1 MCLGI
6 PGKVLE
12 ISASEQDAALR
23 MGKVEFGGITKDI
36 CLAYLPEVEV
46 GDYVLVH
53 VGFAI
58 SKIDEE
64 EAAEIFSYIQQIGE
78 MSEMNDPF
86 EERDA
91 ALGREASGSVSESS
105 PGDPAGNS

>member
-12 ISASEQDAALR
+12 IAASEQDGAPR

-78 MSEMNDPF
+78 MSEMHDPF
-86 EERDA
+86 EDRDVA
-91 ALGREASGSVSESS
+91 RGSQASGSEAETS
-105 PGDPAGNS
+105 PGDPPGNS

>member
-12 ISASEQDAALR
+12 IHSGDGGVP
-23 MGKVEFGGITKDI
+23 MGKVEFGGIARDV
-36 CLAYLPEVEV
+36 CLAYLPEVVV

-58 SKIDEE
+58 SKLDEAEANEIFAYIDQIDELE
-64 EAAEIFSYIQQIGE
+64 
-78 MSEMNDPF
+78 
-86 EERDA
+86 DA
-91 ALGREASGSVSESS
+91 ASS
-105 PGDPAGNS
+105 DALPRAVTDDEEPP

>member
-12 ISASEQDAALR
+12 IFERDAMQ

-36 CLAYLPEVEV
+36 CLAYLPDTEV
-46 GDYVLVH
+46 GEYVLVH

-58 SKIDEE
+58 SRIDEQ
-64 EAAEIFSYIQQIGE
+64 EAAEIFDTIRQIGE
-78 MSEMNDPF
+78 LDDLQETDAFADGVPAAVDG
-86 EERDA
+86 EEQQ
-91 ALGREASGSVSESS
+91 
-105 PGDPAGNS
+105 P

>member
-12 ISASEQDAALR
+12 IHEQDAMK

-36 CLAYLPEVEV
+36 CLAYLPEAEV

-58 SKIDEE
+58 SRIDEQ
-64 EAAEIFSYIQQIGE
+64 EAAEIFDYIKQIGE
-78 MSEMNDPF
+78 LDELGESDAF
-86 EERDA
+86 AEEDA
-91 ALGREASGSVSESS
+91 TSAVPERGEASS
-105 PGDPAGNS
+105 

>member
-12 ISASEQDAALR
+12 IRQSDDAVP
-23 MGKVEFGGITKDI
+23 MGKVEFGGITKEI
-36 CLAYLPEVEV
+36 CLVYLPEVAV

-58 SKIDEE
+58 SKLDEI
-64 EAAEIFSYIQQIGE
+64 EAQEIFSYIDQIGE
-78 MSEMNDPF
+78 FSELDESF
-86 EERDA
+86 DA
-91 ALGREASGSVSESS
+91 MPPDRPEGRETAH
-105 PGDPAGNS
+105 

>member
-12 ISASEQDAALR
+12 IDNASAAMP
-23 MGKVEFGGITKDI
+23 MGRVEFGGIAKDI

-58 SKIDEE
+58 SRIDEQ
-64 EAAEIFSYIQQIGE
+64 EAAEIFDYIRQIGALDE
-78 MSEMNDPF
+78 LDDPL
-86 EERDA
+86 DA
-91 ALGREASGSVSESS
+91 RPSTAREGKEGAL
-105 PGDPAGNS
+105 